1 MNLQDLIRKNNKAK
15 VMKRLAILYPEQ
27 KKNIKGY
34 KLVWDDLLT
43 KRKRKPDIELV
54 LREEE
59 EDGESWVDVSGWK
72 SGDEHWGLDFTSR
85 SEWLGMEIHHNT
97 LSAYYEEDIIVH
109 ALWEMTWH
117 GFNGKEV
124 TNMKRMIMGRVES
137 IKKEL
142 DA

>member
-85 SEWLGMEIHHNT
+85 SEWLGMEIHQNT